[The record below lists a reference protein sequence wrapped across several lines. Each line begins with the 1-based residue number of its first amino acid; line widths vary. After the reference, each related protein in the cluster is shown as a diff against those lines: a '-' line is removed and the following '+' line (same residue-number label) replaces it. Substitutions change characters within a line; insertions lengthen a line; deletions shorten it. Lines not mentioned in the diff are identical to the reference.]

1 MDTVKLHLQSAPA
14 DPFLIQEAQRRP
26 LEGKVTQQGVT
37 AGRHRFTF
45 ASDVLSEGTDVQ
57 VSLNPLGFFATSK
70 AWLDAQ
76 AQTAAEATAQA
87 AQRQRDEL
95 DDERRALDRFL
106 ARYRLP
112 FAWTVGIKSVLS
124 GLSAR
129 SSGDGRRRS
138 TVDHCLVLE
147 RFTAGRLSR
156 EPGDF
161 LCTTRPGERW
171 VEPASNGTTPSRPVT
186 CPACLARMERLR
198 LSDPL
203 FQEPCP

>member
-1 MDTVKLHLQSAPA
+1 MDTVKLILQGAPA

-26 LEGKVTQQGVT
+26 LDGKVTPQGVI

-45 ASDVLSEGTDVQ
+45 ASHVLPEGTEVQ
-57 VSLNPLGFFATSK
+57 VSLNPMGFFATSK

-76 AQTAAEATAQA
+76 AQAAAEATARA
-87 AQRQRDEL
+87 AQRQRDERAQ
-95 DDERRALDRFL
+95 ERHALDRFL

-112 FAWTVGIKSVLS
+112 FSWTVGIKSVIS

-147 RFTAGRLSR
+147 HFTVGRLSR

-171 VEPASNGTTPSRPVT
+171 VEPASNGTIPSRPVT

-198 LSDPL
+198 LSDTL